1 MRCLRIWGSSRPS
14 AAQPG
19 MRPAPVETFMEEQRR
34 KPTRVRPSSTASDR
48 GADTAAK
55 TGALA
60 VLVFGT
66 SSKDA
71 RPLTIENVTVH
82 RRSVGQVCPARVPV
96 ITGRRT

>member
-1 MRCLRIWGSSRPS
+1 
-14 AAQPG
+14 

-34 KPTRVRPSSTASDR
+34 KPTRVRPTSTASHQ

-55 TGALA
+55 TAALA
-60 VLVFGT
+60 VLVSGT

-96 ITGRRT
+96 ITGPRT